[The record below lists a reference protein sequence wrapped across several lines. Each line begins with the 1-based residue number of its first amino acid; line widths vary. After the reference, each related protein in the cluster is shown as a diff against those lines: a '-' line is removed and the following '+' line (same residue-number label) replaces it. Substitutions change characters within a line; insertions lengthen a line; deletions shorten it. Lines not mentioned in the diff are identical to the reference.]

1 MRRTIISAA
10 AFLATAILSPTHA
23 QDVGVPVCD
32 TFIKTFKGCVA
43 ANGTPEQKTQ
53 LGGIMDKMQENWR
66 AVAAT
71 AEGKKSLEAVCKST
85 ADQLKAQAAIKCA
98 W

>member
-1 MRRTIISAA
+1 MRRTIISIAA
-10 AFLATAILSPTHA
+10 LLATAVLTPAQA
-23 QDVGVPVCD
+23 QDIGVPTCD

-43 ANGTPEQKTQ
+43 ASGTPEQKAQ
-53 LGGIMDKMQENWR
+53 FGGIMDKMQENWR

-71 AEGKKSLEAVCKST
+71 AEGKKALDGVCKST
-85 ADQLKAQAAIKCA
+85 ADQLKAASTIKCD